1 MLLISYYLHS
11 TRTERTASATFQNS
25 IPFIKMRSLKMSTS
39 TGSGTVKSRFKKDPN
54 LEIHLHK
61 TFLLP
66 PGFRLSTQLFLKS
79 NMIPFKKEKNGV
91 S

>member
-39 TGSGTVKSRFKKDPN
+39 TGSGTVKSRFKKDLN
-54 LEIHLHK
+54 LEIVVKPVYYSVFEH
-61 TFLLP
+61 F
-66 PGFRLSTQLFLKS
+66 GGA
-79 NMIPFKKEKNGV
+79 N
-91 S
+91 